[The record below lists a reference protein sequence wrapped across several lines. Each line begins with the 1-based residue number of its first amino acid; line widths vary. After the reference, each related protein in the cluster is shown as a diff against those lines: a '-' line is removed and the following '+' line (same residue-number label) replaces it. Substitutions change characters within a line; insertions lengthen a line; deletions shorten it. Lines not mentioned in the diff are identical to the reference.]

1 MPLERVNNGFKD
13 LSMSFQANPL
23 TKDLIALKNEN
34 AIARSLKNI
43 VFTLPG
49 EKFFNPE
56 FGSRITASLFEN
68 INDVTASIIVD
79 EIISSVERFEPRV
92 QLLQPD
98 GVRAF
103 PNFDNNTFDVIIGY
117 TIIVTDVPAQ
127 QLEFVLESNR

>member
-1 MPLERVNNGFKD
+1 MHLERVNSGFKD
-13 LSMSFQANPL
+13 LSMSFQAIPL
-23 TKDLIALKNEN
+23 TKDLIALKNES

-49 EKFFNPE
+49 EKFFNPD

-103 PNFDNNTFDVIIGY
+103 PNFDNNTFDVLIGYEIIGA
-117 TIIVTDVPAQ
+117 DVPPQ